1 MLKSA
6 RWTGDLPA
14 MGLDKPSEA
23 ACIRILTSA
32 MIYKLRTLP
41 PTETE
46 WIDTAA
52 PAGKAFYRV
61 GRK

>member
-1 MLKSA
+1 
-6 RWTGDLPA
+6 